1 MLVNFW
7 RYSYKIHVL
16 RRQAICFGP
25 LVTPELILGSPAH
38 RASPGIWKIFE
49 RNPGGNAGVRV
60 PRRRVINIYLV
71 GKLFHSLNPFKIKD
85 WGKCNS
91 SATLCQFLEVL
102 LGGLKASEPV
112 ILLPRRGEQKGGG
125 RADDLELP
133 NQIHVGA
140 PLQAHRDETLVQ
152 GLNHCGGFV
161 GLTDQ
166 PGTVRSPLHIKFQS
180 QRTVDLFCLLQR
192 LLPVRA
198 PWYQL

>member
-1 MLVNFW
+1 VNFGG
-7 RYSYKIHVL
+7 YSYKIHVL

-60 PRRRVINIYLV
+60 PRRRVINITTYLA
-71 GKLFHSLNPFKIKD
+71 GILFHSLTPFKKKD
-85 WGKCNS
+85 YGKFISS
-91 SATLCQFLEVL
+91 SALCQFLEVL
-102 LGGLKASEPV
+102 LGGLKAHEPV
-112 ILLPRRGEQKGGG
+112 FLFPIRREQEGGG
-125 RADDLELP
+125 CAGDLKLP
-133 NQIHVGA
+133 NQVHVGA
-140 PLQAHRDETLVQ
+140 PLQAQRDETLVQ
-152 GLNHCGGFV
+152 GLNHCGVFV

-180 QRTVDLFCLLQR
+180 QRTVVLFCLLQR